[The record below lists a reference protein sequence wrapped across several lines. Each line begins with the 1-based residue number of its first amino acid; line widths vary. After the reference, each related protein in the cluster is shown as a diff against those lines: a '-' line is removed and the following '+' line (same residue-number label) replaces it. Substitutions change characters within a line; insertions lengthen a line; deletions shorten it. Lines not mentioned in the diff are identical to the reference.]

1 MSTKEQLRI
10 AFFGTPIFATVIL
23 DEMDA
28 GGYTPMLVITQEDKA
43 RGRHLE
49 VVPTEVKL
57 WAEQHDVDVITP
69 RGLVSGDP
77 SLSLLFNSEW
87 DLFVVASYGNILP
100 QNILDIPK
108 HGVLNVHPSLLPKLR
123 GASPV
128 RTAILTDQKDA
139 VGVSIML
146 LDSEMDHGPIV
157 AQARIEPEVW
167 PMGALLLEELL
178 AHVGGQLLVE
188 AIPPYIVG
196 EIIPE
201 SQDHSVATYSKK
213 IEKHMGEV
221 ELGGNPMENLRRI
234 KALEGWPCAY
244 FFIKKDGKP
253 FRVKIIDADINVDG
267 GALEILRVIPEGK
280 KEMDYKDFK
289 RSYLS

>member
-1 MSTKEQLRI
+1 MKEPLRI
-10 AFFGTPIFATVIL
+10 AFFGTSKFAVAIL
-23 DEMDA
+23 DELDDA
-28 GGYTPMLVITQEDKA
+28 GFTPMVVVTAEDKP

-57 WAEQHDVDVITP
+57 WAEEHGVDVLTP
-69 RGLVSGDP
+69 TNLSSDNPSVSI
-77 SLSLLFNSEW
+77 LQNTEW
-87 DLFVVASYGNILP
+87 DLFIVASYGLLLP
-100 QNILDIPK
+100 QSILDIPK

-139 VGVSIML
+139 VGVTIML
-146 LDSEMDHGPIV
+146 LDAEMDHGPIV

-167 PMGALLLEELL
+167 PISAVMLEDLL
-178 AHVGGQLLVE
+178 AEVGGQLLVE
-188 AIPPYIVG
+188 AIPQYITG

-201 SQDHSVATYSKK
+201 SQDHTKASYSKK

-221 ELGGNPMENLRRI
+221 FLSGNPHENLRRI

-244 FFIKKDGKP
+244 FFIEKNSKP
-253 FRVKIIDADINVDG
+253 FRVKIVDAELAVDG
-267 GALEILRVIPEGK
+267 TLDILRVVPEGK
-280 KEMDYKDFK
+280 KEMDYKDFV
-289 RSYLS
+289 RGN